1 LPFNF
6 PIISLMRFFNFLC
19 ALLAL
24 GVLPA
29 CTTAPEST
37 PPKVSIAVSFPK
49 DDLGREVNL
58 QAPAQHVVCIGPGA
72 TETIFALGAQSKL
85 VGRDQI
91 SDYPAATKNIPIV
104 GDYVG
109 PSVEKV
115 IALRPDLVI
124 IQGETYDKARVE
136 NWQQKIGAPVA
147 TLVPLS
153 VEQTRRGIEKIAAW
167 LGANEK
173 LAALTKGFRTLPVV
187 KSKSGTAFYEVQ
199 RSPLWTA
206 GKGTLIADEMKVLG
220 LENVAHDIT
229 SYKAFNI
236 EVLLKSDPDFYI
248 VTMEN
253 PDYQKALRELR
264 STPALKNLS
273 AIRTG
278 RVLVADAN
286 LVLRPGPRLPLGIQ
300 SLAKEIKAAL
310 RTQHSVLSTQHSA
323 LKKG

>member
-1 LPFNF
+1 
-6 PIISLMRFFNFLC
+6 MRFLQLLC
-19 ALLAL
+19 AALIL

-29 CTTAPEST
+29 CTSAPQNTSAT
-37 PPKVSIAVSFPK
+37 PPEAAPAVSFPK
-49 DDLGREVNL
+49 DDLGREVRL
-58 QAPAQHVVCIGPGA
+58 KAPAQRVVCIGPGA

-91 SDYPAATKNIPIV
+91 SDYPAAAKTIPIV

-147 TLVPLS
+147 TLVPSS
-153 VEQTRRGIEKIAAW
+153 VEQTRNGIEKIAAW
-167 LGANEK
+167 LGATEK
-173 LAALTKGFRTLPVV
+173 LAEVTKEFRTLPDVN
-187 KSKSGTAFYEVQ
+187 SNIGTAFYEVQ

-206 GKGTLIADEMKVLG
+206 GQGTLIADEIKVLG
-220 LENVAHDIT
+220 LKNVANDVT
-229 SYKAFNI
+229 SYKAFNV
-236 EVLLKSDPDFYI
+236 EVLLKRDPDFYI
-248 VTMEN
+248 VTMEK

-264 STPALKNLS
+264 STPALKNLP
-273 AIRTG
+273 AVRAG

-286 LVLRPGPRLPLGIQ
+286 LVLRPSPRLPLGIQ
-300 SLAKEIKAAL
+300 SLAKQISRLKAS
-310 RTQHSVLSTQHSA
+310 RSNQP
-323 LKKG
+323 KE

>member
-1 LPFNF
+1 MLNLQRSRAA
-6 PIISLMRFFNFLC
+6 IISPMRWIRFFC
-19 ALLAL
+19 ALLAA

-29 CTTAPEST
+29 CTSAPQS
-37 PPKVSIAVSFPK
+37 PPDVPPRVAPAMAFPK
-49 DDLGREVNL
+49 DDLGREVVL
-58 QAPAQHVVCIGPGA
+58 KAPAQRVVCIGPGA
-72 TETIFALGAQSKL
+72 TETIFALGAQSQL

-91 SDYPAATKNIPIV
+91 SDYPAATKTVPIV

-124 IQGETYDKARVE
+124 IQGETYDKSRVE

-167 LGANEK
+167 LGATEK
-173 LAALTKGFRTLPVV
+173 LAAATKEFRTLPPPTPTT
-187 KSKSGTAFYEVQ
+187 KTGFYEVQ

-206 GKGTLIADEMKVLG
+206 GKNTLIADEMKVLG
-220 LENVAHDIT
+220 LKNIAHDIT

-248 VTMEN
+248 VTMEK
-253 PDYQKALRELR
+253 PDYQQALRQLR

-273 AIRTG
+273 AVRAG
-278 RVLVADAN
+278 RVLVADAD
-286 LVLRPGPRLPLGIQ
+286 LVLRPGPRLPVGIR
-300 SLAKEIKAAL
+300 SLAKQISRLDASSL
-310 RTQHSVLSTQHSA
+310 H
-323 LKKG
+323 

>member
-1 LPFNF
+1 MNWLR
-6 PIISLMRFFNFLC
+6 LLC
-19 ALLAL
+19 ALMFV

-29 CTTAPEST
+29 CTST
-37 PPKVSIAVSFPK
+37 PQNEPRAPATGSLISRFPK
-49 DDLGREVNL
+49 DDLDRSINL
-58 QAPAQHVVCIGPGA
+58 KAPAQRVVCIGPGA
-72 TETIFALGAQSKL
+72 TEAIFALGAGEKL

-136 NWQQKIGAPVA
+136 NWQQKTGVPVA
-147 TLVPLS
+147 TLVPLN
-153 VEQTRRGIEKIAAW
+153 VEQARRGIEKIAAW
-167 LGANEK
+167 LDATEK
-173 LAALTKGFRTLPVV
+173 LAEVTKEFRALPPVKV
-187 KSKSGTAFYEVQ
+187 RGRTAFYEVQ

-206 GKGTLIADEMKVLG
+206 GKGTLISDEMKVLG
-220 LENVAHDIT
+220 LKNVAQHLT

-236 EVLLKSDPDFYI
+236 ESLLKSDPDFYI
-248 VTMEN
+248 VAMEE

-273 AIRTG
+273 AVRAG
-278 RVLVADAN
+278 RVLVADADY
-286 LVLRPGPRLPLGIQ
+286 VLRPGPRLPLGIQ
-300 SLAKEIKAAL
+300 QMAKEISRL
-310 RTQHSVLSTQHSA
+310 DTPRPNP
-323 LKKG
+323 

>member
-1 LPFNF
+1 
-6 PIISLMRFFNFLC
+6 MRFLQLLC
-19 ALLAL
+19 AALIL

-29 CTTAPEST
+29 CTSAPQST
-37 PPKVSIAVSFPK
+37 PATPPEAAPAVSFPK
-49 DDLGREVNL
+49 DDLGREVRL
-58 QAPAQHVVCIGPGA
+58 KAPAQRVVCIGPGA

-91 SDYPAATKNIPIV
+91 SDYPAAAKTIPIV

-147 TLVPLS
+147 TLVPSS
-153 VEQTRRGIEKIAAW
+153 VEQTRNGIEKIAAW
-167 LGANEK
+167 LGATEK
-173 LAALTKGFRTLPVV
+173 LAEVTKEFRTLPDVN
-187 KSKSGTAFYEVQ
+187 SNIGTAFYEVQ

-206 GKGTLIADEMKVLG
+206 GQGTLIADEIKVLG
-220 LENVAHDIT
+220 LKNVANDVT
-229 SYKAFNI
+229 SYKAFNV
-236 EVLLKSDPDFYI
+236 EVLLKRDPDFYI
-248 VTMEN
+248 VTMEK

-264 STPALKNLS
+264 STPALKNLP
-273 AIRTG
+273 AVRAG

-286 LVLRPGPRLPLGIQ
+286 LVLRPSPRLPLGIQ
-300 SLAKEIKAAL
+300 SLAKQISRLKAS
-310 RTQHSVLSTQHSA
+310 RSNQP
-323 LKKG
+323 KE

>member
-1 LPFNF
+1 
-6 PIISLMRFFNFLC
+6 MRFLKFFC
-19 ALLAL
+19 AALAL

-29 CTTAPEST
+29 CTST
-37 PPKVSIAVSFPK
+37 PQNPPSSPPKVSSAITFPQ
-49 DDLGREVNL
+49 DDLGREIKL
-58 QAPAQHVVCIGPGA
+58 KAPAQRVVCIGPGA
-72 TETIFALGAQSKL
+72 TEIIFALGAQSKL

-91 SDYPAATKNIPIV
+91 SDYPAGTKTIPIV

-173 LAALTKGFRTLPVV
+173 LAEATKEFRALPAINPPAR
-187 KSKSGTAFYEVQ
+187 TAFYEVQ

-206 GKGTLIADEMKVLG
+206 GKNTLIGDEIKAIG
-220 LENVAHDIT
+220 LQNVAHDIT

-248 VTMEN
+248 VTMEE
-253 PDYQKALRELR
+253 PDYQKALRALR

-273 AIRTG
+273 AIRAG
-278 RVLVADAN
+278 RVLVADAD
-286 LVLRPGPRLPLGIQ
+286 LVLRPSPRLPLGLQ
-300 SLAKEIKAAL
+300 SLARQISRLDAA
-310 RTQHSVLSTQHSA
+310 TSNQ
-323 LKKG
+323 KK